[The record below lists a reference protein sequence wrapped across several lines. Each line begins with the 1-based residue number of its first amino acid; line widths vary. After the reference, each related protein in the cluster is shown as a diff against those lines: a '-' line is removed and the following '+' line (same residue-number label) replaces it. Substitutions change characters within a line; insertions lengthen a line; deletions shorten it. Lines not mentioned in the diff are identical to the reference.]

1 LTIACCQKTYGKAVF
16 IVLGVI
22 IHIVITIKI
31 TDNMIYYY
39 ARSLGNNATKTTEKF
54 HNKQFTVVGYRTHL
68 QVIVIII

>member
-1 LTIACCQKTYGKAVF
+1 MTIACCQKTYGKAVF
-16 IVLGVI
+16 IVLG
-22 IHIVITIKI
+22 VITIKI